1 MLQSEMRSKST
12 LFFIFISFF
21 YTLGATFFFGITQ
34 RPTEMG
40 LVLLSGVLCMAFANI
55 DKIAKFKGAG
65 FEAEMKNAIDKA
77 SATIEEVRQIGCK
90 SAAAVLE
97 ITAAFGRWGGGTTT
111 LRRFQ
116 IRDNLVTSLKG
127 LGVDDEDIKEAQ
139 KGFDRWLAFDHGS
152 KICEAAK
159 GNWPKTEE
167 GKYFHMYTDDY
178 AITANEF
185 QKFVDDNNLASKE
198 VNKAIEDLRYFES
211 NKKLRRPEQWA
222 RK

>member
-12 LFFIFISFF
+12 LFFISFF

-77 SATIEEVRQIGCK
+77 YATIEEVRQIGCK

-139 KGFDRWLAFDHGS
+139 KGFDRWLVFDHGL

-159 GNWPKTEE
+159 GNWPKTEG
-167 GKYFHMYTDDY
+167 GKCFHMYTDDY

-198 VNKAIEDLRYFES
+198 VNEAIEDLRYFES